1 MKNIFPK
8 SRIMK
13 RLYFTV
19 AVALLA
25 VSASAVV
32 SNYTADRFYESVPE
46 SHDESITEET
56 TAGDYEKLS
65 EMILNNSEDV
75 EDEAETTKENLITK
89 STEEGTDPETTV
101 PTTVET
107 VKASVSFS
115 LPLSGEITKSFSLSV
130 PQYDSTM
137 KDYRVHKGL
146 DIKGEEGEEVLSCG
160 DGKVSKVYVDRNYGY
175 VIEVDYGTFTGR
187 YCGISQSGAVSI
199 GDNVKKGSVIGVL
212 TFIPCET
219 EDGVHLHFEAV
230 KDGNFVNPEEVL
242 R

>member
-8 SRIMK
+8 SKMIK

-19 AVALLA
+19 AVALVA

-32 SNYTADRFYESVPE
+32 SNYTADKLYENIPE
-46 SHDESITEET
+46 STSQYIIDETE
-56 TAGDYEKLS
+56 AEKDIDLS
-65 EMILNNSEDV
+65 EMLLNNTEDD
-75 EDEAETTKENLITK
+75 EDETEEEKESLITK
-89 STEEGTDPETTV
+89 STEEGTDPVTTEA
-101 PTTVET
+101 TTVET
-107 VKASVSFS
+107 VKASASFS
-115 LPLSGEITKSFSLSV
+115 LPLAGEITKRFSLTT

-160 DGKVSKVYVDRNYGY
+160 DGKVSKVYVDRSYGY
-175 VIEVDYGTFTGR
+175 VIEVDYGSFTGR
-187 YCGISQSGAVSI
+187 YCGISQDNAVGI
-199 GDNVKKGSVIGVL
+199 GDKVKKGSVIGTL

-230 KDGNFVNPEEVL
+230 KEDKLVDPEEVL